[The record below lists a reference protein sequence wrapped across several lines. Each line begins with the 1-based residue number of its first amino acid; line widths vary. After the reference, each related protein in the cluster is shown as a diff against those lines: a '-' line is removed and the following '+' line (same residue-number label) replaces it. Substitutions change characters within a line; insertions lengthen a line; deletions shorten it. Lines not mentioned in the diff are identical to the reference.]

1 MSFGEPAKVRHEL
14 RTQAALF
21 VQRYGEERKTET
33 RWRAP
38 LVGFASAADPL
49 FLRFREVVSPTH
61 RLPDD
66 LLPGARTVVAFF
78 VPFERS
84 VAVSNLAGTVASR
97 EWAVAYIETNRLVA
111 AIGAHLAGFLEER
124 GFAVALTPATHNF
137 DEERLVSD
145 WSHRHAAYAAGLGTF
160 GLHNMLI
167 TAEGCCGRL
176 GSFATTAEIEP
187 DPRPSFEACL
197 QKRGISCARCA
208 KRCVNEALFPDR
220 FDRRRCYDKCLEN
233 GRTFERLGKADVCGK
248 CVVGVPCCFTI
259 PSRSRQQMQFK
270 EI

>member
-1 MSFGEPAKVRHEL
+1 MKEEIRA
-14 RTQAALF
+14 QAALF
-21 VQRYGEERKTET
+21 VQQYAADRKTET

-49 FLRFREVVSPTH
+49 FLRFRQVVSPTH
-61 RLPDD
+61 RLPAD

-78 VPFERS
+78 IPFERP
-84 VAVSNLAGTVASR
+84 VAASNVAGNAASR

-111 AIGAHLAGFLEER
+111 ALGAHLAGLLEER

-176 GSFATTAEIEP
+176 GSFATTALIEP
-187 DPRPSFEACL
+187 DRRPSIEACL
-197 QKRGISCARCA
+197 QKRGFSCARCA
-208 KRCVNEALFPDR
+208 RRCVNDALFADR
-220 FDRRRCYDKCLEN
+220 FERHRCYEKCLEN
-233 GRTFERLGKADVCGK
+233 GRTFEHLGKADVCGK
-248 CVVGVPCCFTI
+248 CVVGVPCSFLVPCG
-259 PSRSRQQMQFK
+259 R
-270 EI
+270 